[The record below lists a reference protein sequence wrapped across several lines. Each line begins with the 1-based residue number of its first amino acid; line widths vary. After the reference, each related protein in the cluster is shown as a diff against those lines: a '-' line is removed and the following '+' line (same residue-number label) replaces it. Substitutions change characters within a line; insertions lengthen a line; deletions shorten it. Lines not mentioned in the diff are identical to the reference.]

1 MIKSFKGQ
9 NINTIK
15 ISGKQKT
22 IANVC
27 PFLDTLNALPKMK
40 RVIISD
46 AEVLGFESNQDCG
59 NDDLVKPLKP
69 HTNEV
74 QVLNTVWN
82 FQDFSVIQIFR
93 EINFGESRSSKT
105 AIFAIFEGLNFVKFV
120 NFSFQKSL

>member
-40 RVIISD
+40 KVIISD

-74 QVLNTVWN
+74 QVT
-82 FQDFSVIQIFR
+82 QC
-93 EINFGESRSSKT
+93 G
-105 AIFAIFEGLNFVKFV
+105 
-120 NFSFQKSL
+120 NFSIFLSLRF